1 MVVWSKRVLVGC
13 NQWGCTMTLRF
24 NPEHN
29 EMQVIIYAEKNLRLA
44 VGHEAFSAAEQ
55 YYACGSLLKVIVL
68 AKKKMF
74 SFLILNAHT
83 QTHTNT
89 HPACLRLNHIS
100 GSLGWMDCYWVEE
113 APHGDAPRT
122 LMNTPVCLGA
132 EHMDRERLWRERGTT
147 R

>member
-1 MVVWSKRVLVGC
+1 
-13 NQWGCTMTLRF
+13 MTLRF

-83 QTHTNT
+83 HTHTHT
-89 HPACLRLNHIS
+89 HNHLIAHPDTGNILS
-100 GSLGWMDCYWVEE
+100 QAFSLYQL
-113 APHGDAPRT
+113 HHT
-122 LMNTPVCLGA
+122 LVMQ
-132 EHMDRERLWRERGTT
+132 
-147 R
+147 